1 MAPHSCCHGQHFH
14 HACLAVIHSWS
25 LNTSQNKPLLLCFC
39 GQLCPRSKKE
49 TEGLVIWFRPV
60 LASFVL
66 TWNKVKSFEQ
76 GDLIV
81 KTLQF
86 TPMNSEWLLLARSA
100 PGLLAVKSVK
110 YTSRTT
116 HSQQQDIVMP
126 NYMYPWEDGWNYFT
140 AASTHPWKHS
150 SFTSSKVGAA
160 TVYSSLGNRYL
171 IWPSSAATLS
181 WGPSSW
187 LGIFWALF
195 APPRQQ
201 RHVWS

>member
-1 MAPHSCCHGQHFH
+1 MAWAAMAPHSCCHGQHFH

-100 PGLLAVKSVK
+100 PGLLAGKKCEVHLTHHSL
-110 YTSRTT
+110 STT
-116 HSQQQDIVMP
+116 GHSNAELHV
-126 NYMYPWEDGWNYFT
+126 
-140 AASTHPWKHS
+140 
-150 SFTSSKVGAA
+150 
-160 TVYSSLGNRYL
+160 SLGRWVKLLYSCIHPPL
-171 IWPSSAATLS
+171 KTL
-181 WGPSSW
+181 
-187 LGIFWALF
+187 
-195 APPRQQ
+195 
-201 RHVWS
+201 